1 MMPNSRAGYAR
12 IGRRAA
18 MECETSMYARRGFLL
33 AAVLIAI
40 AGVAQAQEKYPTRPI
55 KLLVPFPAGGPVD
68 VMGRLIG
75 QRLSTTLG
83 QQVII
88 ENRPGAG
95 STLAARA
102 AATAEP
108 DGYTLLVGSAAS
120 LAIGPALYSNIGYD
134 PATSFA
140 PIAFVSSVPYVMIAG
155 PKVPAKTVPDLV
167 AYAKANPGKL
177 NVGVPNGAPPHMIAA
192 WFRAATRTDVVIVP
206 YKGASNV
213 ITDLMGGQIDL
224 GFETTSVTFA
234 HVHDGKVAALGVAT
248 PARLPA
254 LPDVP
259 TMIEGGLP
267 DFIASSWT
275 GIMAP
280 AGTPKDVIG
289 RLNAEVNAALKSPEI
304 QDRFNK
310 LAAEARP
317 GTPDDFAA
325 FILREVPKWQA
336 MAKLAGVKAE

>member
-1 MMPNSRAGYAR
+1 M
-12 IGRRAA
+12 
-18 MECETSMYARRGFLL
+18 TSMYHRRQFLL
-33 AAVLIAI
+33 AAILTAI
-40 AGVAQAQEKYPTRPI
+40 AANTQAQEKYPARPI

-68 VMGRLIG
+68 VMGRLVA
-75 QRLSTTLG
+75 QRLSVTLG
-83 QQVII
+83 QQVVV

-108 DGYTLLVGSAAS
+108 DGYTLLVASAAS
-120 LAIGPALYSNIGYD
+120 LAIGPALYTSIGYD
-134 PATSFA
+134 PTTSFA
-140 PIAFVSSVPYVMIAG
+140 PIALVSSVPYVMIAG
-155 PKVPAKTVPDLV
+155 PSVTAKTLPDLV

-177 NVGVPNGAPPHMIAA
+177 NIGVPNGAPPHMIAA
-192 WFRAATRTDVVIVP
+192 WFRSATRTDVVIVP

-213 ITDLMGGQIDL
+213 ITDLIGGQIDL
-224 GFETTSVTFA
+224 GFETTSVTFGY
-234 HVHDGKVAALGVAT
+234 VHDRKVTALGVAT
-248 PARLPA
+248 QARLPE

-280 AGTPKDVIG
+280 AGTPKDVIA
-289 RLNAEVNAALKSPEI
+289 RLNAEVNTALTSPEL
-304 QDRFNK
+304 QDRFKK
-310 LAAEARP
+310 LAAEAKP
-317 GTPDDFAA
+317 GTAEDFAA
-325 FILREVPKWQA
+325 FIRREVPKWQA

>member
-1 MMPNSRAGYAR
+1 
-12 IGRRAA
+12 
-18 MECETSMYARRGFLL
+18 MYARRAFLL

-40 AGVAQAQEKYPTRPI
+40 AGAAQAQEKYPTRPI

-155 PKVPAKTVPDLV
+155 PKVPAKTVPDLI

-177 NVGVPNGAPPHMIAA
+177 NIGVPNGAPPHMIAA
-192 WFRAATRTDVVIVP
+192 WFRSVTRTDVVIVP
-206 YKGASNV
+206 YKGASAV
-213 ITDLMGGQIDL
+213 LTDMLAGQIQA
-224 GFETTSVTFA
+224 GFETTSVLFG
-234 HVHDGKVAALGVAT
+234 HLQEKKIRALAVAT
-248 PARLPA
+248 RARLPD

-259 TMIEGGLP
+259 TMIESGLP

-275 GIMAP
+275 SVMAP
-280 AGTPKDVIG
+280 AGTPKDIVG
-289 RLNAEVNAALKSPEI
+289 KLNASINAGLGSSQMQARLK
-304 QDRFNK
+304 Q

-317 GTPDDFAA
+317 GTPEELAA
-325 FILREVPKWQA
+325 FVAGELPKWQA
-336 MAKLAGVKAE
+336 LAKLTGVTGE